1 MLPLSV
7 FLKSIK
13 GDYTLSSTF
22 FRVVL
27 YRKKSTLI
35 YLNARLSN
43 DGDVHVNMLF
53 ALQAL

>member
-53 ALQAL
+53 AVQAL